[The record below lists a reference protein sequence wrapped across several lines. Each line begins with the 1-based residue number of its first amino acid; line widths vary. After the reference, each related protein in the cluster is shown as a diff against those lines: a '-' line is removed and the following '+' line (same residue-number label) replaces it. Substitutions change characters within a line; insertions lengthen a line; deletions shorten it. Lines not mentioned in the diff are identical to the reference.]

1 MPISPIERNDHSEPN
16 AEAFIFG
23 FDFLPD
29 GSVAKVDW
37 ASSKSTAG
45 LVPSQGW
52 RWLHFNRLA
61 AETRSWL
68 ETSSDLNEAVIAALL
83 QTESRPRCAPYEDGL
98 LLNLRGIN
106 HNPGAEPED
115 MISVRIWATQNLVL
129 SMRSYPVK
137 AIHDVR
143 DGIGRDVPGTP
154 AALLARIA
162 SRLVDYIDPV
172 VEQLKDEVDE
182 FEEVMLSEHGQL
194 TPPRAGRIPADDPA
208 AAPLCA
214 ATDGSHA
221 AASAGGAD
229 APRRR
234 APGFDDDDQVTLRD
248 TTDHIM
254 RIAEELDSIRERA
267 AVIQDQVAGQRQEQ
281 VNKRL
286 LALSIVSAIFL
297 PLSYVTGLLG
307 MNLAGIPYHEE
318 PWSFGVVLA
327 VTTIL
332 GLGVVGFLK
341 WRRWI

>member
-1 MPISPIERNDHSEPN
+1 MPIAPVERNDHSEPN

-29 GSVAKVDW
+29 GSVQKVDW
-37 ASSKSTAG
+37 ASSKSTAAC
-45 LVPSQGW
+45 PREGW

-61 AETRSWL
+61 TETREWL
-68 ETSSDLNEAVIAALL
+68 ESSSDLNEAVISALL

-129 SMRSYPVK
+129 STRSYPVK
-137 AIHDVR
+137 AVHDVR
-143 DGIGRDVPGTP
+143 DGIGRDVPATP

-162 SRLVDYIDPV
+162 SRLVDYVDPV

-182 FEEVMLSEHGQL
+182 FEEIMLSEHGQL
-194 TPPRAGRIPADDPA
+194 TPRALAEF
-208 AAPLCA
+208 
-214 ATDGSHA
+214 
-221 AASAGGAD
+221 
-229 APRRR
+229 RRTILLLR
-234 APGFDDDDQVTLRD
+234 RYVQPQTEAMQQLQREARMHREGAPGFDDDDQVTLRD

-297 PLSYVTGLLG
+297 PLSFVTGLLG
-307 MNLAGIPYHEE
+307 MNLAGIPWHEE
-318 PWSFGVVLA
+318 TWSFGVVVLI
-327 VTTIL
+327 TTVL

>member
-23 FDFLPD
+23 FDFVPD
-29 GSVAKVDW
+29 GSVHKVDW
-37 ASSKSTAG
+37 AGIKPTAAC
-45 LVPSQGW
+45 PSNGW

-61 AETRSWL
+61 NETHEWL

-115 MISVRIWATQNLVL
+115 MISVRIWATQNLVI

-137 AIHDVR
+137 AVHDVR
-143 DGIGRDVPGTP
+143 DSISQDVPATP

-162 SRLVDYIDPV
+162 ARLVDYIDPV

-194 TPPRAGRIPADDPA
+194 TPRALAEFRRTILLLRRYVQPQTEAMVQLQREARMHREG
-208 AAPLCA
+208 AP
-214 ATDGSHA
+214 D
-221 AASAGGAD
+221 
-229 APRRR
+229 
-234 APGFDDDDQVTLRD
+234 FDDDDQVTLRD

-307 MNLAGIPYHEE
+307 MNLSGIPFHAEG
-318 PWSFGVVLA
+318 WSFGAVVLI
-327 VTTIL
+327 TTLL
-332 GLGVVGFLK
+332 GLGVLAFLK

>member
-1 MPISPIERNDHSEPN
+1 MQS
-16 AEAFIFG
+16 
-23 FDFLPD
+23 
-29 GSVAKVDW
+29 
-37 ASSKSTAG
+37 
-45 LVPSQGW
+45 
-52 RWLHFNRLA
+52 
-61 AETRSWL
+61 
-68 ETSSDLNEAVIAALL
+68 
-83 QTESRPRCAPYEDGL
+83 ESRPRCAPYEDGL

-115 MISVRIWATQNLVL
+115 MISLRIWATQNLVI

-137 AIHDVR
+137 AVHDVR
-143 DGIGRDVPGTP
+143 DGISLDVPATP

-162 SRLVDYIDPV
+162 SRLVEYVDPV
-172 VEQLKDEVDE
+172 VEQLKDEADE

-194 TPPRAGRIPADDPA
+194 TPHALAEFRRTILLLRRYVQPQ
-208 AAPLCA
+208 
-214 ATDGSHA
+214 TDAMVQLQREARMHREG
-221 AASAGGAD
+221 
-229 APRRR
+229 
-234 APGFDDDDQVTLRD
+234 APGFDDDDQVMLRD

-307 MNLAGIPYHEE
+307 MNLAGIPYHAEG
-318 PWSFGVVLA
+318 WSFGVVVL
-327 VTTIL
+327 VTSLL
-332 GLGVVGFLK
+332 GLGVVAFLK